1 MSHSSML
8 KTRRKR
14 QKGKK
19 ELAGV
24 AKRAKKQGKAGA
36 KKDHA
41 AASTKKKAA

>member
-19 ELAGV
+19 DLAG
-24 AKRAKKQGKAGA
+24 AARRAKKLANLDVKKVGASAPKGKAG
-36 KKDHA
+36 
-41 AASTKKKAA
+41 

>member
-19 ELAGV
+19 ELAGA
-24 AKRAKKQGKAGA
+24 AKRAKKQGQAGA
-36 KKDHA
+36 KKVDTA
-41 AASTKKKAA
+41 GSTRKKAA